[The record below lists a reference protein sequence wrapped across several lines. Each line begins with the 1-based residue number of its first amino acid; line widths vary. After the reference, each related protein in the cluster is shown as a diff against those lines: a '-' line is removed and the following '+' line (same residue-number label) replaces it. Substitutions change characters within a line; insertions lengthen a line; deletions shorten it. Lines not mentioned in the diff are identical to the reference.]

1 MSTAKPKSAPK
12 KTASAEA
19 EVERALHIA
28 AVLPAAGQQRW
39 KKKMG
44 LCLVKGC
51 NKPADKGHFCS
62 AHSATRS
69 RLKAQ
74 GETLD
79 QPIDFTPKPRGP
91 KPSTD
96 GAKAPAAKKAAPAPA
111 AKKAAPAPAAKKAAP
126 AKKSAG
132 KPKKAAPAKKSA
144 GKPKKAAPA
153 KKSAGKPKKA
163 APAPVEPVEAV
174 VPTPETT
181 EAPAD
186 NSLL

>member
-12 KTASAEA
+12 KTASVKKAPAAPKAEPKGK
-19 EVERALHIA
+19 EINP

-62 AHSATRS
+62 AHSAARS
-69 RLKAQ
+69 RLKAK

-96 GAKAPAAKKAAPAPA
+96 GAKAPAAKKAAPA
-111 AKKAAPAPAAKKAAP
+111 
-126 AKKSAG
+126 KKSAG
-132 KPKKAAPAKKSA
+132 KPKKAP
-144 GKPKKAAPA
+144 
-153 KKSAGKPKKA
+153 
-163 APAPVEPVEAV
+163 APAPVEPVEAAA
-174 VPTPETT
+174 PTPETT